1 MYLECPLQLH
11 TIDQRV
17 NITWDSN
24 GSRQFLNRF
33 WDKERLA
40 LDIILDYLTRKSP
53 SRVFNRHFSF
63 DLICRSRWKYQTL
76 MLKIWLHLIGLTCFW
91 VEICLISVFSTALL
105 IWFCHIWS
113 LRLSGDKTMCD
124 KNTHMPPNMFQF
136 LVFGDCSLY
145 YSQIDD
151 MKWNVWWR
159 ICSSVKHC
167 SCSAQLTPEKKVTY
181 THIVHPISVLT
192 FEV

>member
-1 MYLECPLQLH
+1 
-11 TIDQRV
+11 
-17 NITWDSN
+17 
-24 GSRQFLNRF
+24 
-33 WDKERLA
+33 
-40 LDIILDYLTRKSP
+40 
-53 SRVFNRHFSF
+53 
-63 DLICRSRWKYQTL
+63 

-91 VEICLISVFSTALL
+91 VEIFLISVFSTALL

-113 LRLSGDKTMCD
+113 LRLSGHKTMCD

-145 YSQIDD
+145 YSQIYD

-181 THIVHPISVLT
+181 THIVHPIGVLKFRSNGKHYSRLIQYHFT
-192 FEV
+192 RFDHPKGFVAKRYSRCT